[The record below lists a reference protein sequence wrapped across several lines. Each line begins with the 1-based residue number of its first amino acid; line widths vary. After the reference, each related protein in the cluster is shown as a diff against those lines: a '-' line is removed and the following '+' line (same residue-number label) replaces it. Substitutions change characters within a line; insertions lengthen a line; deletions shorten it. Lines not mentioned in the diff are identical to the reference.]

1 MTHSHHREGF
11 TFGGPAVYRIVVQGH
26 LDEIMSD
33 RLGGMRV
40 EAINKGDQGPVTTL
54 VGHLRD
60 QAELNGVLNTIYD
73 LHLLVLSVQCLDSPQ
88 DDTATSH

>member
-1 MTHSHHREGF
+1 MEGL
-11 TFGGPAVYRIVVQGH
+11 TFGSPAVYRIIIQGH
-26 LDEIMSD
+26 LDETMSD

-40 EAINKGDQGPVTTL
+40 EATSKGDQGPVTTL

-73 LHLLVLSVQCLDSPQ
+73 LHLLVLSVQCLDGSQ
-88 DDTATSH
+88 DDTET